1 MGIKEKT
8 MLLQGK
14 SFWAKKQLLILLA
27 LIFSLNT
34 FAVAGDG
41 NQQRIEELDRF
52 AYSGPAFARDRHS
65 LDEFRSLGK
74 VITERHKRESNPYDP
89 TQENQFVELVFNGLL
104 IYGRLDK
111 ETLRLI
117 RVKITGSKWNVQDG
131 LNVGAA
137 AARIKKKLGMPTKQS
152 PASQEYCGETECVYF
167 FTKGGRLPALSFYTT
182 LTDV

>member
-1 MGIKEKT
+1 

-14 SFWAKKQLLILLA
+14 SFRAKEQLLILLA
-27 LIFSLNT
+27 LIFSLNP

-41 NQQRIEELDRF
+41 NQQSLEELDRF
-52 AYSGPAFARDRHS
+52 AYSGPIFARDRHS

-89 TQENQFVELVFNGLL
+89 TQENQFVELVFDGLL

-117 RVKITGSKWNVQDG
+117 RVKITGPKWNVQDG
-131 LNVGAA
+131 LNVGASA
-137 AARIKKKLGMPTKQS
+137 AMVKKKLGMPTKQS
-152 PASQEYCGETECVYF
+152 PASQEYCGETECFYF
-167 FTKGGRLPALSFYTT
+167 FTKGGQITGVEFSYYA
-182 LTDV
+182 D